1 MRLTGEHINRAFWK
15 RLIVIAL
22 PVSLQS
28 TLFALLGV
36 VDIFMVSQL
45 GESAT
50 AAVGVGNRIF
60 FFNLAVILGLCGAV
74 TVLAS
79 QYYGSGNIGGIRRT
93 LAQSWFVSILFTVP
107 FIVIYSVFNH
117 EIVSF
122 MSDDPEYVSY
132 AREYLMVNGLSLIG
146 TAIVVPIESVL
157 RSVGQ
162 AKLATQASIL
172 AIFVN
177 ILLNT
182 VLIFGLWG
190 FPQWGVFGA
199 AVGTSIS
206 RLFQT
211 AVLVY
216 FFCKRYPHF
225 LPTKFD
231 WVQGALKHYRKKY
244 FQISLPMLIHDS
256 LWTGGL
262 IVYSIIFGQLGV
274 TELAIIAFLSPIE
287 GVLISTFMGFAVAAS
302 VLLGNDIGSKQYDKV
317 EKTAWWYVLTSS
329 ALAITLFLLVWSCS
343 PLIYWLLELTPL
355 SNTEMALNVCLVM
368 ALGMILRVFNM
379 VGIGGVLKSGADIRY
394 SIFIDTFGQWAIGIP
409 LTYYTGMVLGLP
421 LHYVLI
427 SLIVE
432 EFVKGLLTTQRIRSK
447 RWINNVVDEDMSV
460 TA

>member
-1 MRLTGEHINRAFWK
+1 MLLTTEYIDKAFWK
-15 RLIVIAL
+15 RLIAIAL

-50 AAVGVGNRIF
+50 AAVGVVNRIF
-60 FFNLAVILGLCGAV
+60 FFNLAVIFGLCGAV

-79 QYYGSGNIGGIRRT
+79 QYYGSGNINGIRRT
-93 LAQSWFVSILFTVP
+93 LAQSWFISILFTIP
-107 FIVIYSVFNH
+107 FIIIYLMYAE

-122 MSDDPEYVSY
+122 MAQEPEYVGY
-132 AREYLMVNGLSLIG
+132 AQDYLVVTAVSLIA

-157 RSVGQ
+157 RSVGE

-172 AIFVN
+172 AIIVN
-177 ILLNT
+177 IVLNT
-182 VLIFGLWG
+182 VLIFGLLG

-199 AVGTSIS
+199 AVGTFIS
-206 RLFQT
+206 RFFQT
-211 AVLVY
+211 SVLVY
-216 FFCKRYPHF
+216 FFCKRYAHY

-231 WVQGALKHYRKKY
+231 WVQGALKQYRKKY
-244 FQISLPMLIHDS
+244 FQISLPMLIHDA

-262 IVYSIIFGQLGV
+262 IVYSILYGQLGV
-274 TELAIIAFLSPIE
+274 SELAIISFLSPIE

-302 VLLGNDIGSKQYDKV
+302 VLLGNDIGSNKYDRV

-329 ALAITLFLLVWSCS
+329 VLAITLFLIVWVCS
-343 PLIYWLLELTPL
+343 PLIYRLLELTPL
-355 SNTEMALNVCLVM
+355 SDTAMALNVCLVM

-421 LHYVLI
+421 LHFVLM
-427 SLIVE
+427 SLLAE
-432 EFVKGLLTTQRIRSK
+432 EFVKGLLTIQRIQSK
-447 RWINNVVDEDMSV
+447 RWINNMVDDDAVV

>member
-1 MRLTGEHINRAFWK
+1 MLLTTEYIDKAFWK
-15 RLIVIAL
+15 RLIAIAL

-50 AAVGVGNRIF
+50 AAVGVVNRIF
-60 FFNLAVILGLCGAV
+60 FFNLAVIFGLCGAV

-79 QYYGSGNIGGIRRT
+79 QYYGSGNINGIRRT
-93 LAQSWFVSILFTVP
+93 LAQSWFISILFTIP
-107 FIVIYSVFNH
+107 FIIIYLMYTE

-122 MSDDPEYVSY
+122 MAQEPEYVGY
-132 AREYLMVNGLSLIG
+132 AQDYLVVTAVSLIA
-146 TAIVVPIESVL
+146 TVIVVPIESVL
-157 RSVGQ
+157 RSVGE
-162 AKLATQASIL
+162 AKLATQASIV
-172 AIFVN
+172 AIIVN
-177 ILLNT
+177 IVLNT
-182 VLIFGLWG
+182 VLIFGLLG

-199 AVGTSIS
+199 AVGTFIS
-206 RLFQT
+206 RFFQT

-216 FFCKRYPHF
+216 FFCKRYAHY

-231 WVQGALKHYRKKY
+231 WVQGALKQYRKKY
-244 FQISLPMLIHDS
+244 FQISLPMLIHDA

-262 IVYSIIFGQLGV
+262 IVYSILYGQLGV
-274 TELAIIAFLSPIE
+274 SELAIISFLSPIE

-302 VLLGNDIGSKQYDKV
+302 VLLGNDIGSNKYDRV

-329 ALAITLFLLVWSCS
+329 VLAITLFLIVWVCS
-343 PLIYWLLELTPL
+343 PLIYRLLELTPL
-355 SNTEMALNVCLVM
+355 SDTAMALNVCLVM

-421 LHYVLI
+421 LHYVLM
-427 SLIVE
+427 SLLAE
-432 EFVKGLLTTQRIRSK
+432 EFVKGLLTIQRIQSK
-447 RWINNVVDEDMSV
+447 RWINNMVDDDAIV

>member
-1 MRLTGEHINRAFWK
+1 MLLTRQYIDKTFWQ
-15 RLIVIAL
+15 RLIAIGV

-28 TLFALLGV
+28 MLFSLLGAI
-36 VDIFMVSQL
+36 DIFMVSQL

-60 FFNLAVILGLCGAV
+60 FFNLAVVFGLCGAV

-79 QYYGSGNIGGIRRT
+79 QYFGSGNVAGIRRT
-93 LAQSWFVSILFTVP
+93 LAQSWFISIIVTLP
-107 FIVIYSVFNH
+107 FIVLYTIFDK

-122 MSDDPEYVSY
+122 MADDPQYVSY
-132 AREYLMVNGLSLIG
+132 AREYLVVTGLSLVG

-157 RSVGQ
+157 RSVGE
-162 AKLATQASIL
+162 AKMPTYVSMA
-172 AIFVN
+172 AIVVN
-177 ILLNT
+177 IFLNA
-182 VLIFGLWG
+182 VLIFGLFG

-199 AVGTSIS
+199 AVGTFIS
-206 RLFQT
+206 RFFQT

-216 FFCKRYPHF
+216 FFCRRYSYL
-225 LPTKFD
+225 LPTRSD
-231 WVQGALKHYRKKY
+231 WHEGAVKQHRNKY
-244 FQISLPMLIHDS
+244 FKVSMPMLIHDS

-262 IVYSIIFGQLGV
+262 IVYSIIYGQLGV
-274 TELAIIAFLSPIE
+274 TELAIISFLSPIE

-302 VLLGNDIGSKQYDKV
+302 VLLGNEIGAEQYDRV
-317 EKTAWWYVLTSS
+317 EKTAWWYVLTS
-329 ALAITLFLLVWSCS
+329 AVLATVLFIMVWLCS
-343 PLIYWLLELTPL
+343 PIILKLLEFSPLTDAH
-355 SNTEMALNVCLVM
+355 MALNVCLVL

-421 LHYVLI
+421 LHWVLM
-427 SLIVE
+427 SLLAE
-432 EFVKGLLTTQRIRSK
+432 ELVKGILTTHRIQSK
-447 RWINNVVDEDMSV
+447 RWINNMVDDEHRV

>member
-1 MRLTGEHINRAFWK
+1 MLLTSEYIDKAFWK
-15 RLIVIAL
+15 RLITIAL

-50 AAVGVGNRIF
+50 ASVGVVNRIF
-60 FFNLAVILGLCGAV
+60 FFNLAVIFGLCGAV

-79 QYYGSGNIGGIRRT
+79 QYYGSDNINGIRRT
-93 LAQSWFVSILFTVP
+93 LAQSWFISVLFTIP
-107 FIVIYSVFNH
+107 FIIIYLIFAQ

-122 MSDDPEYVSY
+122 MAEEPEYVGY
-132 AREYLMVNGLSLIG
+132 AKDYLAVTAVSLIA

-157 RSVGQ
+157 RSVGE
-162 AKLATQASIL
+162 AKVATQASIL
-172 AIFVN
+172 AIIVN
-177 ILLNT
+177 IILNS
-182 VLIFGLWG
+182 VLIFGLFG

-199 AVGTSIS
+199 AVGTFIS
-206 RLFQT
+206 RFFQT

-216 FFCKRYPHF
+216 FFCKRYAHF

-231 WVQGALKHYRKKY
+231 WVQGALKQYRKKY
-244 FQISLPMLIHDS
+244 FQISMPMLIHDA

-262 IVYSIIFGQLGV
+262 IVYSILYGQLGV
-274 TELAIIAFLSPIE
+274 SELAIISFLSPIE

-302 VLLGNDIGSKQYDKV
+302 VLLGNDIGSKKYDKV

-329 ALAITLFLLVWSCS
+329 MLAITLFLIVWVCS
-343 PLIYWLLELTPL
+343 PLIYRLLELTPL
-355 SNTEMALNVCLVM
+355 SDTAMALNVCLVM

-421 LHYVLI
+421 LHYVLM
-427 SLIVE
+427 SLLAE
-432 EFVKGLLTTQRIRSK
+432 EFVKGLLTIQRIKSK
-447 RWINNVVDEDMSV
+447 RWINNMVDDDIAV

>member
-1 MRLTGEHINRAFWK
+1 MLLTTEYIDKAFWK
-15 RLIVIAL
+15 RLIAIAL

-50 AAVGVGNRIF
+50 AAVGVVNRIF
-60 FFNLAVILGLCGAV
+60 FFNLAVIFGLCGAV

-79 QYYGSGNIGGIRRT
+79 QYYGSGNINGIRRT
-93 LAQSWFVSILFTVP
+93 LAQSWFISMLFTIP
-107 FIVIYSVFNH
+107 FIIIYLMYAE

-122 MSDDPEYVSY
+122 MAQEPEYVGY
-132 AREYLMVNGLSLIG
+132 AQDYLVVTAISLIA

-157 RSVGQ
+157 RSVGE

-172 AIFVN
+172 AIIVN
-177 ILLNT
+177 IVLNT
-182 VLIFGLWG
+182 VLIFGLLG

-199 AVGTSIS
+199 AVGTFIS
-206 RLFQT
+206 RFFQT

-216 FFCKRYPHF
+216 FFCKRYAHY

-231 WVQGALKHYRKKY
+231 WEQGALKQYRKKY
-244 FQISLPMLIHDS
+244 FQISLPMLIHDA

-262 IVYSIIFGQLGV
+262 IVYSILYGQLGV
-274 TELAIIAFLSPIE
+274 SELAIISFLSPIE

-302 VLLGNDIGSKQYDKV
+302 VLLGNDIGSNKYDRV

-329 ALAITLFLLVWSCS
+329 VLAITLFLIVWVCS
-343 PLIYWLLELTPL
+343 PLIYRLLEITPL
-355 SNTEMALNVCLVM
+355 SDTAMALNVCLVM

-421 LHYVLI
+421 LHYVLM
-427 SLIVE
+427 SLLAE
-432 EFVKGLLTTQRIRSK
+432 EFVKGLLTIQRINSK
-447 RWINNVVDEDMSV
+447 RWINNMVDDDAIMTV
-460 TA
+460 

>member
-1 MRLTGEHINRAFWK
+1 MLLTSEYINKAFWK
-15 RLIVIAL
+15 RLISIAL

-60 FFNLAVILGLCGAV
+60 FFNLAVLLGLCGAV
-74 TVLAS
+74 TVLSS
-79 QYYGSGNIGGIRRT
+79 QYYGSGNIDGIRRT
-93 LAQSWFVSILFTVP
+93 LAQSWFISIVVTVP
-107 FIVIYSVFNH
+107 FIIIYLVFDH

-122 MSDDPEYVSY
+122 MSEDAEYVNY
-132 AREYLMVNGLSLIG
+132 ARDYLVVTGISLIG
-146 TAIVVPIESVL
+146 TAILVPIESVL

-162 AKLATQASIL
+162 AKLATHVSIL
-172 AIFVN
+172 AIIVN
-177 ILLNT
+177 IILNA
-182 VLIFGLWG
+182 VLIFGLLG

-199 AVGTSIS
+199 AVGTLIS
-206 RLFQT
+206 RFFQA
-211 AVLVY
+211 AVMVY
-216 FFCKRYPHF
+216 FFRKRYSHY

-231 WVQGALKHYRKKY
+231 WAQGALKPYRKKY
-244 FQISLPMLIHDS
+244 FKISLPMLVHDS
-256 LWTGGL
+256 LWTSGL
-262 IVYSIIFGQLGV
+262 IVYSILYGQLGV
-274 TELAIIAFLSPIE
+274 SELAIISFLSPIE
-287 GVLISTFMGFAVAAS
+287 GVLISAFMGFAVAAS
-302 VLLGNDIGSKQYDKV
+302 VLLGNDIGSRQFDRV

-329 ALAITLFLLVWSCS
+329 GLAIILFMLVWMCS
-343 PLIYWLLELTPL
+343 PWIYGLLEFTPL
-355 SNTEMALNVCLVM
+355 SNKEMALNVCLVM
-368 ALGMILRVFNM
+368 ALGMIFRVFNM

-421 LHYVLI
+421 LHYVLM

-432 EFVKGLLTTQRIRSK
+432 ELVKGLLTTHRIQSK
-447 RWINNVVDEDMSV
+447 RWINNMVDDEDMV

>member
-1 MRLTGEHINRAFWK
+1 MLLTNEYINKAFWK
-15 RLIVIAL
+15 KLYGIAL

-28 TLFALLGV
+28 MLFALLGI

-50 AAVGVGNRIF
+50 AAVGVVNRII
-60 FFNLAVILGLCGAV
+60 FFNLAVIFGLCGAV
-74 TVLAS
+74 TILAS
-79 QYYGSGNIGGIRRT
+79 QYYGSGKFNGIRRT
-93 LAQSWFVSILFTVP
+93 LAQSWFISILVTVP
-107 FIVIYSVFNH
+107 FIILYVIFDQ

-122 MSDDPEYVSY
+122 MSKDPEYVNY
-132 AREYLMVNGLSLIG
+132 ARDYLVVNGLSLIT

-157 RSVGQ
+157 RSVGE
-162 AKLATQASIL
+162 AKLATKVSLL
-172 AIFVN
+172 AIIVN
-177 ILLNT
+177 VILNS
-182 VLIFGLWG
+182 VLIFGLLG

-199 AVGTSIS
+199 AIGTLLA
-206 RLFQT
+206 RVFQT

-216 FFCKRYPHF
+216 YFIKHYAHF

-231 WVQGALKHYRKKY
+231 WAQSALKQYRKKY
-244 FQISLPMLIHDS
+244 FQISLPTFIHDA

-262 IVYSIIFGQLGV
+262 IVYSVLYGQLGV
-274 TELAIIAFLSPIE
+274 SELAIVSFLSPIE
-287 GVLISTFMGFAVAAS
+287 GVLISAFMGFAVAAS
-302 VLLGNDIGSKQYDKV
+302 VLLGNDIGSRQFDRV

-329 ALAITLFLLVWSCS
+329 GLAIILFLLVWMCS
-343 PLIYWLLELTPL
+343 PWIYGLLEFTPL
-355 SNTEMALNVCLVM
+355 SNKEMALNVCLVM
-368 ALGMILRVFNM
+368 ALGMIFRVFNM

-421 LHYVLI
+421 LHYVLM

-432 EFVKGLLTTQRIRSK
+432 ELVKGLLTTHRIQSK
-447 RWINNVVDEDMSV
+447 RWINNMVDDEDMV